1 MRPLTKAILLA
12 SILIMVLM
20 SCGVEALTIGKTE
33 YRRCQNLLAELSTYA
48 ENLKVGGSE
57 FPPPELRVDSVTG
70 EIPLAALVEQALI
83 KDVDYHKL
91 VFPRCRYAVAPWAL
105 GGRGQ
110 QNAGGYDIYCATHG
124 FMERLVVP
132 SGEEGVTDE
141 SLRAYFIDNC
151 QKNGIDAKAWHKT
164 IEAFDPD
171 RMNLRGMNPVQRA
184 LSWFA
189 GRYGPWPVLLL
200 QLLIA
205 ISGAILFLKR
215 SGNWKASFWAGV
227 TAGASLWA
235 GLQTAYLLVALSPV
249 AESRILLAT
258 RRGVGQIFAMQEI
271 LCFFL
276 FIFFIV
282 MVFKFR
288 KYRRPVGPVVAMV
301 FATLP
306 GILFSNVITGLGGLL
321 SFWLLLNQAGKAEE
335 P

>member
-1 MRPLTKAILLA
+1 MKTIQRALAVAFLMLILLQ
-12 SILIMVLM
+12 SN
-20 SCGVEALTIGKTE
+20 VEALTIRKTE
-33 YRRCQNLLAELSTYA
+33 YRLCQNLLSELSTYA
-48 ENLKVGGSE
+48 ETLKAGGSE
-57 FPPPELRVDSVTG
+57 FPPPEFRVDPVTG
-70 EIPLAALVEQALI
+70 EIPLAALVEQSLI

-105 GGRGQ
+105 NGKG
-110 QNAGGYDIYCATHG
+110 QNAGGYDIYCAAHG

-132 SGEEGVTDE
+132 SGEESVTEE

-151 QKNGIDAKAWHKT
+151 QKNGIDAKVWQKT
-164 IEAFDPD
+164 IDAFDPD
-171 RMNLRGMNPVQRA
+171 PMNLRGMNPVQRA
-184 LSWFA
+184 LAGFA

-200 QLLIA
+200 QLLVA

-215 SGNWKASFWAGV
+215 SGDWKASFWAGV

-249 AESRILLAT
+249 AESRILVAT
-258 RRGVGQIFAMQEI
+258 RRGLGQIFAMQEV

-288 KYRRPVGPVVAMV
+288 KYRRPVGPVVVMV

-306 GILFSNVITGLGGLL
+306 GILFSNAITGLVGLL
-321 SFWLLLNQAGKAEE
+321 AFWLLLNQARKAEE

>member
-1 MRPLTKAILLA
+1 MKTIQRALVVAFLMLILLQ
-12 SILIMVLM
+12 S
-20 SCGVEALTIGKTE
+20 SVEALTIGKTE
-33 YRRCQNLLAELSTYA
+33 YRRCQNLLSELSTYA
-48 ENLKVGGSE
+48 DTLKVGGSE
-57 FPPPELRVDSVTG
+57 FPPPEFRVDPVTG
-70 EIPLAALVEQALI
+70 EIPLAALVEQSLI

-91 VFPRCRYAVAPWAL
+91 VFPRCRYTVAPWAL
-105 GGRGQ
+105 NGKG
-110 QNAGGYDIYCATHG
+110 QNAGGYDIYCAAHG

-132 SGEEGVTDE
+132 SGEESVTEE

-151 QKNGIDAKAWHKT
+151 QKNGIDAKVWQKT
-164 IEAFDPD
+164 IDAFDPD
-171 RMNLRGMNPVQRA
+171 PMNLRGMNPVQRA
-184 LSWFA
+184 LADFA

-200 QLLIA
+200 QLLAA

-215 SGNWKASFWAGV
+215 SGDWKASFWAGV

-249 AESRILLAT
+249 AESRILVAT
-258 RRGVGQIFAMQEI
+258 RRGLGQIFAMQEV

-306 GILFSNVITGLGGLL
+306 GILFNNIVTGLVGLL
-321 SFWLLLNQAGKAEE
+321 SFWMLLNQARKAEE